1 MGRNVRF
8 KKKAKVIDILITAV
22 SAMVSVGVMFY
33 AVVHFGLKDTWVE
46 LILDMFYLACLVMMW
61 MFFFNRLKPDNF
73 NYWCTL
79 CVGMTILIRDI
90 LVPADF
96 NSEVL
101 RISSLILSELLLLTL
116 TYFYSRRQW
125 KSYSKRDLWTIFVID
140 VLIAAIY
147 QYEISVLQPITEGT
161 NYLLTEIWIR
171 PTITYGLV
179 ACYVT
184 ETKEQ

>member
-1 MGRNVRF
+1 
-8 KKKAKVIDILITAV
+8 
-22 SAMVSVGVMFY
+22 
-33 AVVHFGLKDTWVE
+33 
-46 LILDMFYLACLVMMW
+46 
-61 MFFFNRLKPDNF
+61 
-73 NYWCTL
+73 
-79 CVGMTILIRDI
+79 MTILIRDI

-179 ACYVT
+179 ACYVS

>member
-96 NSEVL
+96 NSEGL
-101 RISSLILSELLLLTL
+101 RISSLLL
-116 TYFYSRRQW
+116 YSRSCCFLHSRT
-125 KSYSKRDLWTIFVID
+125 SIPEGNGRVTPSVI
-140 VLIAAIY
+140 
-147 QYEISVLQPITEGT
+147 
-161 NYLLTEIWIR
+161 
-171 PTITYGLV
+171 YGQSL
-179 ACYVT
+179 
-184 ETKEQ
+184 

>member
-61 MFFFNRLKPDNF
+61 MFFFNRLKPDHF

-116 TYFYSRRQW
+116 TYFYSRRRW